1 MASAQQILDRCRAMN
16 SAELK
21 NYGYSAYVNVEEYV
35 ARTISSHQQADAAI
49 LDCLLVCAA
58 LDSDLMRGEWEFI
71 KYIFDFSESDYSMIN
86 SRAMSLRT
94 IRVKRD
100 VSDFCHTLPYNQK
113 VSFITLCIALM
124 CSDGRF
130 TYEDLD
136 FLEDCLL
143 S

>member
-58 LDSDLMRGEWEFI
+58 LDSDLMRG
-71 KYIFDFSESDYSMIN
+71 
-86 SRAMSLRT
+86 
-94 IRVKRD
+94 
-100 VSDFCHTLPYNQK
+100 
-113 VSFITLCIALM
+113 
-124 CSDGRF
+124 
-130 TYEDLD
+130 
-136 FLEDCLL
+136 
-143 S
+143 